1 MTSAGASLVEHFAD
15 LEDPRAEHLTDH
27 KLLDIVMIAI
37 CAVICGAESWTD
49 VELFGNERL
58 EWLKQFLELGN
69 GIPSHDTF
77 GRVFAL
83 IDAGEFE
90 QAFVNWVQCASEL
103 TDGEIVDIQVQ
114 LK

>member
-58 EWLKQFLELGN
+58 EWLKQFLELRN
-69 GIPSHDTF
+69 GIPFRRQMVRS
-77 GRVFAL
+77 
-83 IDAGEFE
+83 
-90 QAFVNWVQCASEL
+90 SP
-103 TDGEIVDIQVQ
+103 
-114 LK
+114 